1 VTCNVGTLVAGTSLD
16 LTFQVTIDDPTPD
29 ENGGIPAAEITNVA
43 QVTFDEDPVETS
55 NAVTTSVAAVL
66 GEKVTRPPK
75 VEPEQDDRLP
85 FTGLPLLNLLTMA
98 TAGIGVGTLM
108 VRRAQHRPVVV
119 EAPLPIWRDQ

>member
-1 VTCNVGTLVAGTSLD
+1 MD
-16 LTFQVTIDDPTPD
+16 LTFQVTIDEPTPD
-29 ENGGIPAAEITNVA
+29 DNGGIPAEEITNVA

-98 TAGIGVGTLM
+98 TAGIGVGTFM

-119 EAPLPIWRDQ
+119 AASLPIWRDQ